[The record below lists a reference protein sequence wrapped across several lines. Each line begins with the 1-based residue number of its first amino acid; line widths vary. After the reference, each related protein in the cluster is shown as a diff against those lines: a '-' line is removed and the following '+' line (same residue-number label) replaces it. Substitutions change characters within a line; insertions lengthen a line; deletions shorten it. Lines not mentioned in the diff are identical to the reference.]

1 MVRKIFL
8 FKATRFLSLFANLAC
23 IIIALV
29 FTPTV
34 LAQQKQASPIQH
46 ELVQTAGGVELRV
59 KPIRTESPRQTL
71 KTFLRLKDE
80 LEAVVLVYQKRKS
93 WSLDRQITLL
103 LDQFIELID
112 LSEVASISRR
122 EIGFV
127 TTANLLDIFGRV
139 DLPKVVD
146 APDVDEVEGQNAI
159 IRWNVPGTPISI
171 TRIAEGARQGEF
183 LFSSLS
189 IIAAP
194 RYFKG
199 IEQLPLRSRLDI
211 QSWSR
216 EVPQITG
223 YLIPAALLSAIP
235 KILLNFWFDTP
246 IWKILLTAAMFALA
260 IIITNSVHKFVR
272 HRELASQFRNSL
284 LAFMPPLVTLSIIA
298 LLVPFIS
305 NQIYLSGRF
314 SAFIGVIFVGLAYLS
329 LAWLVWL
336 VIVAF
341 FEWIISSPK
350 ITERSIDANLFR
362 LTAKVAGIVAV
373 VLVLAYGGQQIG
385 LPIFSL
391 MAGLGIGGVAVA
403 LAIRPTL
410 ENLIGGV
417 ILYIDK
423 PVRVGDF
430 CSFGDFTGTVEM
442 IGMRSTEIRALDRTL
457 ISIPNAK
464 FADMEIVNWA
474 RCDRMLIEEVVGLR
488 YETTPDQLRYVLAKM
503 REMFHAH
510 PRIDKE
516 TVRVRFSGYGA
527 SSLNISI
534 RVYALTREWN
544 DFYAIKEDVLMRV
557 TDIVSESGSGFA
569 FPSQTLYMGQDEGLD
584 QKRSEAAD
592 KQVKSWRRRGSLPF
606 PNLSSQR
613 IEELENTLD
622 YPPKG
627 SVELSGDTTLPIE
640 AEGLSAEPLAEEPL
654 SSDIPLDE
662 DANNKDKS

>member
-8 FKATRFLSLFANLAC
+8 LRVTRFLFLFTNLAC
-23 IIIALV
+23 FVIVLV
-29 FTPTV
+29 LTPTV
-34 LAQQKQASPIQH
+34 LAQQKEAQPSQP
-46 ELVQTAGGVELRV
+46 ELVLTAGGAELRV
-59 KPIRTESPRQTL
+59 KPIRTESPRQTFA
-71 KTFLRLKDE
+71 TFLRLKDE
-80 LEAVVLVYQKRKS
+80 LETAVIAYRKHKS
-93 WSLDRQITLL
+93 WSLNRHITVL
-103 LDQFIELID
+103 LDQFNELID
-112 LSEVASISRR
+112 LSEVASISRH

-146 APDVDEVEGQNAI
+146 VPDVDEVEGQNTI
-159 IRWNVPGTPISI
+159 VRWNVPGTPISI
-171 TRIAEGARQGEF
+171 TRIDDGAREGEF
-183 LFSSLS
+183 LFSSQS

-199 IEQLPLRSRLDI
+199 IEELPLRSRLDI

-216 EVPQITG
+216 DLPQVTG
-223 YLIPAALLSAIP
+223 YLIPAVLLSTMP
-235 KILLNFWFDTP
+235 KILLNLWFDTP
-246 IWKILLTAAMFALA
+246 IWKIFLTVGMFALA
-260 IIITNSVHKFVR
+260 IFVIYLVHKFVHR
-272 HRELASQFRNSL
+272 RELDSQLRTSL
-284 LAFMPPLVTLSIIA
+284 LAFMPPLATLSIIA
-298 LLVPFIS
+298 LLEPFVS

-314 SAFIGVIFVGLAYLS
+314 SAFTDVVFVALAYLS

-373 VLVLAYGGQQIG
+373 VLVLASGGQQLG
-385 LPIFSL
+385 LPILSL
-391 MAGLGIGGVAVA
+391 MAGLGVGGIAVA

-464 FADMEIVNWA
+464 FADMEIINWA

-527 SSLNISI
+527 SSLNITI

-569 FPSQTLYMGQDEGLD
+569 FPSQTLYMGRDEGLD

-654 SSDIPLDE
+654 SSDTPLDE
-662 DANNKDKS
+662 EATNKEKS

>member
-23 IIIALV
+23 FIIALV

-146 APDVDEVEGQNAI
+146 APDVDEVEGQNTI

-171 TRIAEGARQGEF
+171 TRIDEGARQGEF

-272 HRELASQFRNSL
+272 HRELASQFGNSL

-298 LLVPFIS
+298 LLVPFI
-305 NQIYLSGRF
+305 
-314 SAFIGVIFVGLAYLS
+314 
-329 LAWLVWL
+329 
-336 VIVAF
+336 
-341 FEWIISSPK
+341 
-350 ITERSIDANLFR
+350 
-362 LTAKVAGIVAV
+362 
-373 VLVLAYGGQQIG
+373 
-385 LPIFSL
+385 
-391 MAGLGIGGVAVA
+391 
-403 LAIRPTL
+403 
-410 ENLIGGV
+410 
-417 ILYIDK
+417 
-423 PVRVGDF
+423 
-430 CSFGDFTGTVEM
+430 
-442 IGMRSTEIRALDRTL
+442 
-457 ISIPNAK
+457 
-464 FADMEIVNWA
+464 
-474 RCDRMLIEEVVGLR
+474 
-488 YETTPDQLRYVLAKM
+488 
-503 REMFHAH
+503 
-510 PRIDKE
+510 
-516 TVRVRFSGYGA
+516 
-527 SSLNISI
+527 
-534 RVYALTREWN
+534 
-544 DFYAIKEDVLMRV
+544 
-557 TDIVSESGSGFA
+557 
-569 FPSQTLYMGQDEGLD
+569 
-584 QKRSEAAD
+584 
-592 KQVKSWRRRGSLPF
+592 
-606 PNLSSQR
+606 
-613 IEELENTLD
+613 
-622 YPPKG
+622 
-627 SVELSGDTTLPIE
+627 
-640 AEGLSAEPLAEEPL
+640 
-654 SSDIPLDE
+654 
-662 DANNKDKS
+662 